1 MRMLNPQWI
10 SGLRLVAMKESFSAC
25 SMAVEVLDW
34 SNKDLALWLS
44 ALHLSYSHLMDG
56 ARFDTFIV
64 ALSSSLWV
72 ANYVDGA
79 RTQSYAYGLSA
90 WALHIDNLLQDFP
103 SFSFNHWYHWDSGF
117 TPKKKKKKKEIWID
131 HIILFSAE
139 FGIWYFGLCV
149 LLCLVWYERVYGIL
163 PNYVGIDMLDGL
175 YALNEIVLLDIDVFW
190 NI

>member
-117 TPKKKKKKKEIWID
+117 TPKKKKKKRKFEL
-131 HIILFSAE
+131 IISYYSVRSLV
-139 FGIWYFGLCV
+139 FGILDCVFFCV
-149 LLCLVWYERVYGIL
+149 LYDMSVCMVYFPIMSG
-163 PNYVGIDMLDGL
+163 
-175 YALNEIVLLDIDVFW
+175 
-190 NI
+190 